1 VPLSED
7 EKELYSR
14 QIAFLKEAKQ
24 MELKSKKVFVLGAGG
39 LGSPVLYYLAGAGVG
54 EITICDFDEVSL
66 SNLNRQILHDY
77 DRIGVNK
84 AESAKQTLSRFN
96 PWIKINVLK
105 EKMPLDRLG
114 EMAKHHDLVIE
125 ATDAMAHKEE
135 VNRLL
140 APEGVGCIH
149 AIVLGMGGFCFLAAR
164 ETVCLSCLFKKA
176 PVFTAGRALPFEYY
190 PSFGAAA
197 GMLGSMI
204 GIIAMRYLLGC
215 EEGVMNRIF
224 YLSQQLAFKKL
235 MLSARGLK
243 AIMTDHFKTSLQE
256 SKKSFPEN
264 NTLVTEH
271 FISADPGCQACA
283 NKKDVHNIIEQYR

>member
-1 VPLSED
+1 VPLSEN

-14 QIAFLKEAKQ
+14 QIAFMGEEKQ
-24 MELKSKKVFVLGAGG
+24 MALKSKKVLVLGAGG

-96 PWIKINVLK
+96 PWIKINVLT
-105 EKMPLDRLG
+105 EKTPLERLG
-114 EMAKHHDLVIE
+114 EMAIHHDLVIE
-125 ATDAMAHKEE
+125 ATDVMAHKEA
-135 VNRLL
+135 VNRMLVV
-140 APEGVGCIH
+140 EGVGCIH
-149 AIVLGMGGFCFLAAR
+149 AIALGMGGFCFIADR
-164 ETVCLSCLFKKA
+164 ETICLNCLFKKA

-204 GIIAMRYLLGC
+204 GIISMRYLLGF
-215 EEGVMNRIF
+215 EAGVINRVF
-224 YLSQQLAFKKL
+224 YLSQQLPFKKL

-243 AIMTDHFKTSLQE
+243 AIMTDHFKNSLKE
-256 SKKSFPEN
+256 SENNFPEN
-264 NTLVTEH
+264 DALVTEH
-271 FISADPGCQACA
+271 FISADPGCEACG
-283 NKKDVHNIIEQYR
+283 NKKPSNIIEQYR